1 MFKSDNKIS
10 NKGFNN
16 TFYWRFLNEFIKLK
30 ISIKYIVNM
39 LIAIHNV
46 LNKKV
51 GMRVSSVN
59 VRPSQLELVAE
70 KSV

>member
-1 MFKSDNKIS
+1 MNL
-10 NKGFNN
+10 
-16 TFYWRFLNEFIKLK
+16 LNVK

-59 VRPSQLELVAE
+59 VRPSQLGIGRRKVSLNIVQLDC
-70 KSV
+70 KTSPNKTPSIR

>member
-1 MFKSDNKIS
+1 
-10 NKGFNN
+10 
-16 TFYWRFLNEFIKLK
+16 
-30 ISIKYIVNM
+30 M

-59 VRPSQLELVAE
+59 VRPSQLGIGRLKVSLNIVQLDC
-70 KSV
+70 KTSPNKTPSIR

>member
-1 MFKSDNKIS
+1 
-10 NKGFNN
+10 
-16 TFYWRFLNEFIKLK
+16 
-30 ISIKYIVNM
+30 M

-59 VRPSQLELVAE
+59 VRPSQLGIGRKVSLNIVQRL
-70 KSV
+70 

>member
-16 TFYWRFLNEFIKLK
+16 TFYWRFLNEFIVK

-59 VRPSQLELVAE
+59 VRPSQLGIGR
-70 KSV
+70 

>member
-59 VRPSQLELVAE
+59 VRPSQLGIGR
-70 KSV
+70 